1 MDISHSGKIT
11 EITPQYITVEIVSS
25 SACST
30 CHAASACSLS
40 ESKIKTVQVPFDFRD
55 WSIGEEV
62 EVCLKKTMGYKA
74 VWISYVVP
82 LLLLFAVLMGAS
94 YAGVAELFSGLAAIG
109 AVALY
114 YLVIYLF
121 RNRLRN
127 EYTFYINKK

>member
-1 MDISHSGKIT
+1 MDISHAGRIT
-11 EITPQYITVEIVSS
+11 EITPQWITVEIVSE
-25 SACST
+25 SACSS
-30 CHAASACSLS
+30 CHAASMCSLS
-40 ESKIKTVQVPFDFRD
+40 ESKVKTVQVPFDFRD
-55 WSIGEEV
+55 WAIGEEV

-82 LLLLFAVLMGAS
+82 LIFMFAALMGGNS
-94 YAGVAELFSGLAAIG
+94 LGWGELYSGLCGIG

-114 YLVIYLF
+114 YFIIFLF

>member
-11 EITPQYITVEIVSS
+11 EITPQFITVEIISS
-25 SACST
+25 SACSS
-30 CHAASACSLS
+30 CHAASVCSLS
-40 ESKIKTVQVPFDFRD
+40 ESKVKTVQVPFDFRD
-55 WSIGEEV
+55 WSVGEEV

-82 LLLLFAVLMGAS
+82 LLVLFAVLMGATK
-94 YAGVAELFSGLAAIG
+94 AGAGELFSGLSAIA

-114 YLVIYLF
+114 YLVIYLL